1 MERTIANNLK
11 FKKPAYGAFPQKN
24 EFSYNESRYAEN
36 VSINLRGRV
45 LAFTIFLYYFI
56 ENGTLGLIPPKY
68 YMLYRNIRISD
79 FILYALIL
87 YSFFNIR
94 EYGQLFKSKSFLITK
109 ILLCYFI
116 FEFGISAIKYQ
127 FNIIEYFFRLKGLWT
142 SFLVFPFLLL
152 YKRNGFLFL
161 IKILFPVAVISNI
174 LYILT
179 ALTGIPF
186 IPDVAIFT
194 QTLPG
199 GIEVFRVYGGT
210 FYGEIFYL
218 GFIYFWI
225 TKRFRAWQIIPVV
238 LFIIPHILAFGRT
251 AWASLAFTIF
261 LMILINSLK
270 KRNFKLIFRQVII
283 IVILFISTLICFIEF
298 IPESQHFIDAVK
310 TRIFEG
316 EEDIKYNEG
325 TYGTRTLFQ
334 NDALLRL
341 WNNSDKILG
350 IGMNPMWVYGPS
362 SYEEQVYYNA
372 FCDVGWTAVLA
383 AYGIIGFILALIF
396 QIYYIFTT
404 FKILKKIRE
413 SNLQSFFI
421 IIVLSKFLFDSL
433 VTFSYAFF
441 SVGLWGMF
449 GTLSFYI
456 AVVVY
461 NYERENMGIK
471 N

>member
-1 MERTIANNLK
+1 MRAERYK
-11 FKKPAYGAFPQKN
+11 RP
-24 EFSYNESRYAEN
+24 
-36 VSINLRGRV
+36 
-45 LAFTIFLYYFI
+45 
-56 ENGTLGLIPPKY
+56 
-68 YMLYRNIRISD
+68 YRLIRIAH
-79 FILYALIL
+79 FHRL
-87 YSFFNIR
+87 
-94 EYGQLFKSKSFLITK
+94 EY
-109 ILLCYFI
+109 
-116 FEFGISAIKYQ
+116 E
-127 FNIIEYFFRLKGLWT
+127 
-142 SFLVFPFLLL
+142 
-152 YKRNGFLFL
+152 
-161 IKILFPVAVISNI
+161 FPVAVISNI

-270 KRNFKLIFRQVII
+270 KRNFKLVFRQVII

-413 SNLQSFFI
+413 SDLQSFFL